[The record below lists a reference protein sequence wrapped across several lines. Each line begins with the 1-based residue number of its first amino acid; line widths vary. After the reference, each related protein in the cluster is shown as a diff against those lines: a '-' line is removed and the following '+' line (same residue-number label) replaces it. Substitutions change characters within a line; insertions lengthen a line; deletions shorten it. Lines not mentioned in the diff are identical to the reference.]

1 MTATTPT
8 AFDPA
13 PKHLGTVLTMTAGS
27 AILSGQ
33 IVAFAATDDGCVDP
47 ATSSLSCPIGIA
59 GNSAAA
65 GAPVTVYSQGCV
77 VKVEL
82 SADDGTADQGDW
94 LSVSTVAGCAI
105 VADTAIATHDSQVA
119 GLYPIGIAV
128 EAIAAGAAT
137 VGGRGYMLVNITPIW
152 TAAS

>member
-13 PKHLGTVLTMTAGS
+13 PKHLGTVLTFTAGS

-47 ATSSLSCPIGIA
+47 ATSSLSCPIGVA
-59 GNSAAA
+59 GNTAAA
-65 GAPVTVYSQGCV
+65 GELVTVYSQGCV

-82 SADDGTADQGDW
+82 SADNTTADQGDW
-94 LSVSTVAGCAI
+94 VSVSTVAGCAV
-105 VADTAIATHDSQVA
+105 VADTAIAAHDSQTV
-119 GLYPIGIAV
+119 GLYPFGIAV
-128 EAIAAGAAT
+128 EAIAAGAST
-137 VGGRGYMLVNITPIW
+137 VGGRGYVLVNITPIW
-152 TAAS
+152 TAAA